1 MPGQPALRS
10 TAAYLHGYLAMPA
23 TKRQKTAARG
33 QRLTLLLTGAPCAG
47 KTTTL
52 RRLADLLRRHGV
64 RVVTTAEVATDLLS
78 SGARLTETRFQQ
90 AVLQRQLADEAAAA
104 ACCEALVAAGH
115 DVLWM
120 LDRGAWGGPV
130 RHAPS
135 PFSARGRLAHMVERS
150 VP

>member
-1 MPGQPALRS
+1 MDQGPP
-10 TAAYLHGYLAMPA
+10 
-23 TKRQKTAARG
+23 KRQKTAARG

-104 ACCEALVAAGH
+104 ACCSDSGLLESHSTPRPTKAC
-115 DVLWM
+115 
-120 LDRGAWGGPV
+120 
-130 RHAPS
+130 S
-135 PFSARGRLAHMVERS
+135 SASLRS
-150 VP
+150 RPPAS

>member
-1 MPGQPALRS
+1 MGGVAL
-10 TAAYLHGYLAMPA
+10 M
-23 TKRQKTAARG
+23 
-33 QRLTLLLTGAPCAG
+33 LTGHLAQLPPVNAPG
-47 KTTTL
+47 TWFMDML
-52 RRLADLLRRHGV
+52 NEDRRERGD
-64 RVVTTAEVATDLLS
+64 S
-78 SGARLTETRFQQ
+78 SGGARLTETRFQQ

-115 DVLWM
+115 DVLWV

-135 PFSARGRLAHMVERS
+135 PFGARGRLAHMVERS